1 MRLISGLLYRRLPRL
16 TLASLLLLL
25 ALVSTLPLAG
35 ALLYSALEIR
45 RATQAAALNSLNA
58 TLVRATDE
66 LRAALVKS
74 RQLVTFLALDP
85 TIAEAGPVDCT
96 ERLGRLF
103 TELAGYSNIYVLD
116 RHGDLVCSGRPAP
129 VRLNLADRDHLA
141 GALEWERPRIG
152 SPLPGFV
159 YGRPV
164 VPVAAALRDAAGQV
178 RGAVAATVDLSA
190 TLAELRARHGTSG
203 LVLTLWRDDGT
214 VLAREPSSQF
224 ETVVLRAGSTL
235 FPLLEEAAS
244 TGGTVEAADLD
255 GSERTHVV
263 TLLQL
268 DGQRLWLSLSLA
280 TAPLN
285 AEVDGVFRRGIVGAL
300 LVTTLCI
307 LLAKLVCAAA
317 VGRPLERIRRGIREL
332 GAGRGPALLDSC
344 RGVKELRELVLEVEA
359 LAARTPR
366 KQVGCWQRDVDG
378 REVRRCPQALEASP

>member
-1 MRLISGLLYRRLPRL
+1 MPVLSRLLPSL

-45 RATQAAALNSLNA
+45 RATQAAALNGLNA
-58 TLVRATDE
+58 TLVRAADE

-116 RHGDLVCSGRPAP
+116 RQGDLVCSGRPAP

-164 VPVAAALRDAAGQV
+164 VPVAASLRDAAGRV

-190 TLAELRARHGTSG
+190 TLAELRARYGTAG

-224 ETVVLRAGSTL
+224 EAVVLRAGSAL
-235 FPLLEEAAS
+235 FPLLKDAAS
-244 TGGTVEAADLD
+244 SGGTVEAPDLD

-263 TLLQL
+263 TLLEL
-268 DGQRLWLSLSLA
+268 DEQRLWLALSLA

-300 LVTTLCI
+300 LVTALCI

-332 GAGRGPALLDSC
+332 GAGRGPSVLDSC
-344 RGVKELRELVLEVEA
+344 QGVKELRELVLEVEA
-359 LAARTPR
+359 LAARAPCM
-366 KQVGCWQRDVDG
+366 QPDGWQREADG
-378 REVRRCPQALEASP
+378 SQVRRCSRVVVEAAT